1 MHVQLYEQGFLL
13 VNYLSAH
20 MHVVHRTVSYLT
32 YLSAC
37 LHVAHRLQCAEQDCH
52 PQVLHQR
59 YALLQRFNVTL
70 HTRFRLCFY
79 CAVYSTT
86 CSTEIKTHIS
96 KCKAGWTGNFC
107 HEACPNKLL
116 AGEYYS
122 GNKHSHSCQVSRCT
136 NAKRGEYF
144 TGSGTDGRTSCPT
157 APCTNKLNVGEY
169 YAESGTNAVCAVA
182 QCTNAKNGQYYTGR
196 GLSGRTSCPTAPCT
210 NKPKAGL
217 RFITNG
223 GTSSTGCKIGGV
235 YALSSALIYL
245 LLTHACTTQ
254 FLREITVT
262 ILLCRPKILQRRR
275 MDEDSGQ
282 SQHGHGV
289 CSMQQR
295 AVSCGG
301 THQQ

>member
-1 MHVQLYEQGFLL
+1 MFHRDQSTHLQVQSRMDRE
-13 VNYLSAH
+13 
-20 MHVVHRTVSYLT
+20 
-32 YLSAC
+32 
-37 LHVAHRLQCAEQDCH
+37 
-52 PQVLHQR
+52 
-59 YALLQRFNVTL
+59 
-70 HTRFRLCFY
+70 
-79 CAVYSTT
+79 
-86 CSTEIKTHIS
+86 
-96 KCKAGWTGNFC
+96 FC
-107 HEACPNKLL
+107 HQKCPNKLL

-254 FLREITVT
+254 FLREITVI
-262 ILLCRPKILQRRR
+262 ILLCRP
-275 MDEDSGQ
+275 
-282 SQHGHGV
+282 
-289 CSMQQR
+289 
-295 AVSCGG
+295 
-301 THQQ
+301 

>member
-1 MHVQLYEQGFLL
+1 MHVRLYAQGFLL
-13 VNYLSAH
+13 INISVCICACCTQTS
-20 MHVVHRTVSYLT
+20 VCRT
-32 YLSAC
+32 
-37 LHVAHRLQCAEQDCH
+37 RLPSTSFAPTVRLAQH
-52 PQVLHQR
+52 
-59 YALLQRFNVTL
+59 FNLTL
-70 HTRFRLCFY
+70 HLRFRLCFY
-79 CAVYSTT
+79 RVVYSTT
-86 CSTEIKTHIS
+86 CSTEIKPHIS

-107 HEACPNKLL
+107 HQACP
-116 AGEYYS
+116 
-122 GNKHSHSCQVSRCT
+122 
-136 NAKRGEYF
+136 
-144 TGSGTDGRTSCPT
+144 
-157 APCTNKLNVGEY
+157 NKLNVGEY
-169 YAESGTNAVCAVA
+169 YSESGSNAVCAVA

-254 FLREITVT
+254 FLRDVNVT

-295 AVSCGG
+295 AVPRRG
-301 THQQ
+301 TH